1 MAHPYKSE
9 AKAGH
14 DKKVKAYAGGNSPT
28 AKSAKSK
35 TQDGWDGEP
44 GLNTNEQ
51 AGLGI
56 IFAEP
61 KLSQETNPRIMRKAG
76 GSVKG
81 GMSLKRL
88 DKKPR
93 SKKADGGPEMPS
105 PEESLRSA
113 ERLKELRSKRDEIG
127 DYIAKDNN
135 KISPEEY
142 RKGNVA
148 KDEYALKKGGAA
160 KFEGSAKDVRED
172 KKLAKKH
179 HMSMKD
185 WEKSEMDEEHDEQQS
200 MKGLKKGGAA
210 DAAWAKYKADAKQAG
225 ISDKDAEASKGK
237 FTRAK
242 RALGGPLGDGKKAKS
257 GGVTIN
263 INDSRSPN
271 APMLSNQ
278 PMGGA
283 PRPPMGGLPPMP
295 PGGGLPPM
303 PPAPPPAAP
312 GGMPMMAGQ
321 PMGGPMM
328 PPPGAGPQLPPG
340 MGGMPPRP
348 FKRGGKV
355 RSTQDLTAGAGSGEG
370 RLQKEE
376 LAASKAGRKGFI

>member
-28 AKSAKSK
+28 AKSARSK

-51 AGLGI
+51 AGLGV
-56 IFAEP
+56 IFSEP
-61 KLSQETNPRIMRKAG
+61 GLSKEVNPRIMRKAG

-88 DKKPR
+88 DKPSR
-93 SKKADGGPEMPS
+93 SKKADGGMPS
-105 PEESLRSA
+105 PEEALRSA
-113 ERLKELRSKRDEIG
+113 ERLKELRSDRMGSGISKSDRDAMQGMVEEEQG
-127 DYIAKDNN
+127 DIT
-135 KISPEEY
+135 PGEY
-142 RKGNVA
+142 LKGNLG
-148 KDEYALKKGGAA
+148 KDQYALKKGG
-160 KFEGSAKDVRED
+160 KVSHMEWEHSKSDLNQD

-179 HMSMKD
+179 GMSMEK
-185 WEKSEMDEEHDEQQS
+185 WEKSALDKKHDEQQS
-200 MKGLKKGGAA
+200 TEGLKKGGR
-210 DAAWAKYKADAKQAG
+210 
-225 ISDKDAEASKGK
+225 
-237 FTRAK
+237 TK
-242 RALGGPLGDGKKAKS
+242 RADGGALGGKKAKS

-278 PMGGA
+278 PLGGA

-295 PGGGLPPM
+295 PGGGM

-312 GGMPMMAGQ
+312 GGMPMMGGA

-328 PPPGAGPQLPPG
+328 PPPGGMPPMPPG
-340 MGGMPPRP
+340 GMPPMGGGMPPRP

>member
-28 AKSAKSK
+28 AKSAKTK

-61 KLSQETNPRIMRKAG
+61 KLSQEVNPRIMRKAG

-81 GMSLKRL
+81 AMSLKRL
-88 DKKPR
+88 DKKSR
-93 SKKADGGPEMPS
+93 SKKAGGGSEMPS
-105 PEESLRSA
+105 PEESLSSA

-148 KDEYALKKGGAA
+148 KDEYALKKGG
-160 KFEGSAKDVRED
+160 KVSHMEWEHSKEDLKED

-179 HMSMKD
+179 GMSMEK
-185 WEKSEMDEEHDEQQS
+185 WEKSALDKKHDEQQS
-200 MKGLKKGGAA
+200 TEGLKKGGRARRA
-210 DAAWAKYKADAKQAG
+210 D
-225 ISDKDAEASKGK
+225 
-237 FTRAK
+237 
-242 RALGGPLGDGKKAKS
+242 GGALGDGKKAKA

-271 APMLSNQ
+271 APMIGNQ
-278 PMGGA
+278 PLGGA

-295 PGGGLPPM
+295 PGGGGMPPM

-312 GGMPMMAGQ
+312 
-321 PMGGPMM
+321 MGGAPMM
-328 PPPGAGPQLPPG
+328 PPPVGMPPMPPG
-340 MGGMPPRP
+340 GMPPMGGGMPPRP

-376 LAASKAGRKGFI
+376 LAAYKAGRKGFI

>member
-51 AGLGI
+51 AGLGVI
-56 IFAEP
+56 YTKP
-61 KLSQETNPRIMRKAG
+61 SLSKEVNPRIMRKAG

-81 GMSLKRL
+81 AMSLKRL
-88 DKKPR
+88 DKPSR
-93 SKKADGGPEMPS
+93 SKKASGGPEMPS
-105 PEESLRSA
+105 PEESLSSA
-113 ERLKELRSKRDEIG
+113 ERLKEVKSSRLGSGISDADKQALRNYAEKE
-127 DYIAKDNN
+127 AN
-135 KISPEEY
+135 KITPSEY
-142 RKGNVA
+142 RKGNLG
-148 KDEYALKKGGAA
+148 KDQYALKKGGAA
-160 KFEGSAKDVRED
+160 KFEGSAKDVKED

-185 WEKSEMDEEHDEQQS
+185 WEKSEMDEKHDEQQS
-200 MKGLKKGGAA
+200 TEGLRKGGRTRRA
-210 DAAWAKYKADAKQAG
+210 DG
-225 ISDKDAEASKGK
+225 G
-237 FTRAK
+237 
-242 RALGGPLGDGKKAKS
+242 ALGGKKAKS

-271 APMLSNQ
+271 APMLGNM
-278 PMGGA
+278 P

-295 PGGGLPPM
+295 PGGGMPPM
-303 PPAPPPAAP
+303 PPGPPP
-312 GGMPMMAGQ
+312 GGA
-321 PMGGPMM
+321 PMM
-328 PPPGAGPQLPPG
+328 PPPGGMPPMPPG
-340 MGGMPPRP
+340 GMPPMPPGGGMPPMGGGMPPRP
-348 FKRGGKV
+348 FKKGGKV
-355 RSTQDLTAGAGSGEG
+355 KSTQDLTAGAGSGEG

-376 LAASKAGRKGFI
+376 LAAYKAGRKGFI

>member
-51 AGLGI
+51 AGLGV
-56 IFAEP
+56 IFTEP
-61 KLSQETNPRIMRKAG
+61 SLSKEVNPRIMRKAG

-105 PEESLRSA
+105 PEESLSSA

-148 KDEYALKKGGAA
+148 KDEYALKKGG
-160 KFEGSAKDVRED
+160 KVSHMEWEHSKEDLKED

-179 HMSMKD
+179 GMSMEK
-185 WEKSEMDEEHDEQQS
+185 WEKSALDKKHDEQQS
-200 MKGLKKGGAA
+200 TEGLKKGG
-210 DAAWAKYKADAKQAG
+210 
-225 ISDKDAEASKGK
+225 
-237 FTRAK
+237 RAR
-242 RALGGPLGDGKKAKS
+242 RALGGSLGDGKKAKL

-295 PGGGLPPM
+295 PGGGMPPM